1 MKDVFPTPCSDWRE
15 KLAAT
20 HPDDLTPVAYK
31 QLQAHI
37 ASCTVCSAI
46 SAEYEII
53 GIAISQLP
61 GVDPIPEPSPAL
73 LKLLNASAYH
83 ADNTLVSSNNTSLV
97 PMHRSAPFHSI
108 GQIPRRQMSAA
119 ISTLAAVLVVVASL
133 GSFLLLFAS
142 QQTRTGHSSSSKEA
156 WQIIPSTNPGSV
168 SNALL
173 GVAALSEN
181 DAWAVGYTSN
191 IGGNGAASQTLIEHW
206 NGTQWSVV
214 TSPHSV
220 MYTNILNDVI
230 ALSTDDVWAVGFTL
244 ATSQSNGQQ
253 LIEHWDG
260 IQWSIVKIPGVAQQ
274 LKGRS
279 TILSRLVALSANNI
293 WGIGTS
299 TDRSG
304 HSTTLTEQ
312 WTGTTWKIV
321 PSPNPGSMINALHS
335 AVAISANDI
344 WAVGYFANSNSNL
357 TGQTLIEHW
366 DGRQW
371 SIVPS
376 PKVGAP
382 SAVLHAATALS
393 TKDVWAIGISSTNEN
408 AYGQSLIEHWDGRQW
423 RIVTSPN
430 VAKEEIFDSITTIAA
445 NDIWATGVSIN
456 HSKRGNSES
465 LLLHWD
471 GRKWHIVSS
480 PNRGDT
486 TVLAD
491 IEKIPGSSSV
501 WATGYYQDSNGK
513 TSTWTLLY
521 R

>member
-20 HPDDLTPVAYK
+20 HPDDLTPVAYRL
-31 QLQAHI
+31 LQAHI
-37 ASCTVCSAI
+37 ASCALCSAI
-46 SAEYEII
+46 SADYEII
-53 GIAISQLP
+53 GTAISQLP

-97 PMHRSAPFHSI
+97 PIHRSAPFHSI
-108 GQIPRRQMSAA
+108 GQMPMRQMSAA
-119 ISTLAAVLVVVASL
+119 ISTLAAALVVVALL

-142 QQTRTGHSSSSKEA
+142 QHTGTVHSGSKEA
-156 WQIIPSTNPGSV
+156 WQIIPSANPGSA

-173 GVAALSEN
+173 GIAALSEN
-181 DAWAVGYTSN
+181 DTWAVGYTSN
-191 IGGNGAASQTLIEHW
+191 TTADVASQTLIEHW

-220 MYTNILNDVI
+220 MSVNILNDVI
-230 ALSTDDVWAVGFTL
+230 ALSTDDVWAVGFSL
-244 ATSQSNGQQ
+244 ATPQSDGQQ

-260 IQWSIVKIPGVAQQ
+260 IQWSIVNIPDVAQQ

-299 TDRSG
+299 TDRTG
-304 HSTTLTEQ
+304 HSMTLTEQ

-321 PSPNPGSMINALHS
+321 PSPNPGSMINALHG

-344 WAVGYFANSNSNL
+344 WAVGYFANSKSNL

-371 SIVPS
+371 SIVSS

-393 TKDVWAIGISSTNEN
+393 TNDVWAIGISTGEN

-430 VAKEEIFDSITTIAA
+430 VATEEIFDSITSITA
-445 NDIWATGVSIN
+445 NNIWATGVSIN
-456 HSKRGNSES
+456 HTKTGNSES

-471 GRKWHIVSS
+471 GRQWHIVSS
-480 PNRGDT
+480 PNRGGT
-486 TVLAD
+486 TLLAD

-513 TSTWTLLY
+513 TFTWTLLY